1 MVEAPLSRL
10 LETDDPGDHVAE
22 TRRRVRRIQVE
33 SCPDNLRVYL
43 REMGTVPLLTRRA
56 EIALARRIERGQR
69 LVTDAVSQTATARNE
84 IRSLG
89 DEVRDGASPVDLC
102 ADSDGPLSGV
112 HRKRLLRRIE
122 HIGALSSEVETI
134 ERGLRRLKQGG
145 RAHRRRRWEGLR
157 SRVRVAREFR
167 VLGLSATAVQQL
179 ANSVLENGEEAL
191 YVARIRRGMREVE
204 RAKSELIQS
213 NLRLVVSIAKKCANR
228 GVHFL
233 DLIQEGNMGLMRA
246 VEKFEYRRGYKF
258 STYATWW
265 IRQAVSRAIADQSRT
280 IRVPV
285 HMNEVIHRVAK
296 IQATLVQEHGHEPTP
311 EEIAR
316 ELNIPITKVR
326 EVLRIGQ
333 SVVSLEKPVGENDK
347 ILKDLLE
354 DVETA
359 TPLQRVMRDDL
370 QHRTRLVLKSLTPR
384 EAKILQM
391 RFGVGGSRPH
401 TLDEVGRAFMLT
413 RERIRQ
419 IESKALSKL
428 RRSSRSQALKALIAD

>member
-1 MVEAPLSRL
+1 
-10 LETDDPGDHVAE
+10 VAE
-22 TRRRVRRIQVE
+22 KRRRVSRTQTE
-33 SCPDNLRVYL
+33 SCSDNLRVYL

-69 LVTDAVSQTATARNE
+69 LVADSLSQTEAARLE
-84 IRSLG
+84 VRSLEE
-89 DEVRDGASPVDLC
+89 EVRRGANPTELC
-102 ADSDGPLSGV
+102 GDSERSLSRAERRRV
-112 HRKRLLRRIE
+112 VRCAERIE
-122 HIGALSSEVETI
+122 ALSTEVRRV
-134 ERGLRRLKQGG
+134 ERGLDRLKPDG
-145 RAHRRRRWEGLR
+145 RAHRRRRWRGLR
-157 SRVRVAREFR
+157 GRVRVAREFR
-167 VLGLSATAVQQL
+167 RLGLSPAAVQRM
-179 ANSVLENGEEAL
+179 ANAVLEDGDSSA
-191 YVARIRRGMREVE
+191 YAARIRRGMREMEQARRV
-204 RAKSELIQS
+204 LIQS

-285 HMNEVIHRVAK
+285 HMNEVIHRVAR
-296 IQATLVQEHGHEPTP
+296 IQATLVQERGHEPTP
-311 EEIAR
+311 EEIAS
-316 ELNIPITKVR
+316 ELELPVSKVR
-326 EVLRIGQ
+326 EVLRVGQ
-333 SVVSLEKPVGENDK
+333 SVISLEKPVGESDK
-347 ILKDLLE
+347 ILMDLLE
-354 DVETA
+354 DVDAA

-370 QHRTRLVLKSLTPR
+370 RRRTRRVLQSLSPR

-391 RFGVGGSRPH
+391 RFGVGGTRAH
-401 TLDEVGRAFMLT
+401 TLDEVGRAFALT

-428 RRSSRSQALKALIAD
+428 RRNARSQALKALIAD

>member
-1 MVEAPLSRL
+1 
-10 LETDDPGDHVAE
+10 
-22 TRRRVRRIQVE
+22 
-33 SCPDNLRVYL
+33 
-43 REMGTVPLLTRRA
+43 
-56 EIALARRIERGQR
+56 
-69 LVTDAVSQTATARNE
+69 
-84 IRSLG
+84 
-89 DEVRDGASPVDLC
+89 
-102 ADSDGPLSGV
+102 
-112 HRKRLLRRIE
+112 
-122 HIGALSSEVETI
+122 
-134 ERGLRRLKQGG
+134 
-145 RAHRRRRWEGLR
+145 
-157 SRVRVAREFR
+157 
-167 VLGLSATAVQQL
+167 
-179 ANSVLENGEEAL
+179 
-191 YVARIRRGMREVE
+191 MREVE

-370 QHRTRLVLKSLTPR
+370 QHRTRLVLKSLSPR

-428 RRSSRSQALKALIAD
+428 RRSSRSQALKSLIAD

>member
-1 MVEAPLSRL
+1 
-10 LETDDPGDHVAE
+10 VAE
-22 TRRRVRRIQVE
+22 TRRRVRRIQAE

-56 EIALARRIERGQR
+56 EIALARRIERGAR
-69 LVTDAVSQTATARNE
+69 LVTDAVSQTEMAREE

-89 DEVRDGASPVDLC
+89 EDVRQGVSPSALC
-102 ADSDGPLSGV
+102 VDSDGPLSRAD
-112 HRKRLLRRIE
+112 RKRVLRCVERID
-122 HIGALSSEVETI
+122 ALSTEVQTI
-134 ERGLRRLKQGG
+134 ERGLRRLKPDG

-157 SRVRVAREFR
+157 GRAKVAREFR
-167 VLGLSATAVQQL
+167 LLGFSPTAVQRL
-179 ANSVLENGEEAL
+179 ANSVVENGDRSTYAN
-191 YVARIRRGMREVE
+191 RIRRGIRQVE
-204 RAKSELIQS
+204 EAKSELIQS

-316 ELNIPITKVR
+316 ELNIPIAKVR

-370 QHRTRLVLKSLTPR
+370 QHRTRLVLESLSPR

-428 RRSSRSQALKALIAD
+428 RRSSRSQALKSLIAD